1 LSEPGSKPPP
11 KPKDTTFSIIHHRG
25 DPTRATTLDGYE
37 VQKHPRV
44 YIPEWSAWVNCAD
57 YHMEHF
63 VYLDPVAY
71 LDNKHGRWFAMCT
84 CGSPAV
90 IVGEDVYGT
99 DGGMLV
105 CYFHAAFNRHTTGDG
120 REWT

>member
-1 LSEPGSKPPP
+1 LSDQESKPIE
-11 KPKDTTFSIIHHRG
+11 KKDITFSVIRHRG
-25 DPTRATTLDGYE
+25 DPKSAVTLDGYT
-37 VQKHPRV
+37 VAKQDKV
-44 YIPEWSAWVNCAD
+44 WIPEWNSWVRCAD

-63 VYLDPVAY
+63 VYLDPTAH
-71 LDNKHGRWFAMCT
+71 LTNKRGRWFSMCT

-105 CYFHAAFNRHTTGDG
+105 CYFHAAFGKHTTGDG
-120 REWT
+120 RKWS